1 MGKLKDLVP
10 SLEMCKL
17 IPAGAFEDSA
27 FCWCEYNSQEE
38 GYVRNGWRS
47 TQDIDDD
54 FIVAPRFSAE
64 KNTFCHREN
73 FKITR
78 NGWHCPAPTTDE
90 ILAELAK
97 FPHYFNNATLEIDK
111 DAFIVGA
118 FKPNRG
124 NPGSHL
130 TENRDARPVVA
141 ALRLYL
147 GLSDP
152 SEASDGADTKAVA
165 SNETPDTGHKE
176 VEQ

>member
-1 MGKLKDLVP
+1 MSNLKDLVP
-10 SLEMCKL
+10 PLELCAKIPDGTFAESSLIWFIWELNGKL
-17 IPAGAFEDSA
+17 S
-27 FCWCEYNSQEE
+27 
-38 GYVRNGWRS
+38 GYV
-47 TQDIDDD
+47 
-54 FIVAPRFSAE
+54 VPREMKDQFANALPMILAALHKE
-64 KNTFCHREN
+64 L
-73 FKITR
+73 
-78 NGWHCPAPTTDE
+78 PAPTTDE

-111 DAFIVGA
+111 DAFIIGA

-124 NPGSHL
+124 KPGSHL

-152 SEASDGADTKAVA
+152 SDPSEASDKTQNA
-165 SNETPDTGHKE
+165 GHNGME